1 MLTAGIR
8 LSANEIRTA
17 IYEYGCT
24 LILPPLS
31 EYKTLDIIRI
41 KDAAASSWSVRMNL
55 WTQEEGKSDLS
66 IELTIKEKDGIAVVE
81 FDDIHVFYMGKL
93 SEWINMKWITRIVL
107 EIYSER
113 TKAKQSLAH
122 HPLHCTG

>member
-1 MLTAGIR
+1 MKNSIKIIVQNIVQLLVDEEFQKIETLTAGIR

-31 EYKTLDIIRI
+31 EYKTLDIVRI
-41 KDAAASSWSVRMNL
+41 KDAAVCSWSVRMNL

-66 IELTIKEKDGIAVVE
+66 IALTIKEKDGVAAVE
-81 FDDIHVFYMGKL
+81 FDDIHV
-93 SEWINMKWITRIVL
+93 
-107 EIYSER
+107 
-113 TKAKQSLAH
+113 
-122 HPLHCTG
+122 P

>member
-1 MLTAGIR
+1 MENSIKTIVQNIVQLLVNEEFQKIETLTAGIR

-24 LILPPLS
+24 LILPPPS

-41 KDAAASSWSVRMNL
+41 KDETASSWSVRMNL

-66 IELTIKEKDGIAVVE
+66 IELTIKEEDGVSVVE
-81 FDDIHVFYMGKL
+81 FDDIHV
-93 SEWINMKWITRIVL
+93 S
-107 EIYSER
+107 
-113 TKAKQSLAH
+113 
-122 HPLHCTG
+122 